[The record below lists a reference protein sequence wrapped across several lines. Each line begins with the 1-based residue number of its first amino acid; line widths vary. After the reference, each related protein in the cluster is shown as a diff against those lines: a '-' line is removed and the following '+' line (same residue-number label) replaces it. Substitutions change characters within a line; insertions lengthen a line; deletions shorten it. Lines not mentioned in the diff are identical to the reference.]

1 MGKIACW
8 IVGAGGIG
16 NGSATAQTQLYI
28 KFLVSVRASVSTRA
42 EKVWHGMSVKVSVRD
57 QTGYGYG

>member
-1 MGKIACW
+1 MLDS
-8 IVGAGGIG
+8 
-16 NGSATAQTQLYI
+16 GSRRDRKRFSYCTTKLYI